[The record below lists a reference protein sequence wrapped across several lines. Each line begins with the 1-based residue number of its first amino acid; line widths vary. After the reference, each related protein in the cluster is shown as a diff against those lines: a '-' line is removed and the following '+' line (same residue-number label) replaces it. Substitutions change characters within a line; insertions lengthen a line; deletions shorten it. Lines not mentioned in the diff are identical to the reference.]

1 MKTLTKLKNF
11 SIFNYK
17 NYLRVIIMNI
27 NKEFD
32 CDVLIVGG
40 GIAGLIAAERALK
53 VFKRVC
59 IADSSKICSG
69 ASYFPLKATLGIQ
82 ATKDENDYDKYYE
95 DITNMG
101 KGVENPEL
109 IKTYIKNI
117 KRDVYLLKR
126 IGFKPWIRKDSRPAC
141 FAKYSR
147 NIFLINDWNG
157 ARKRANKIFRKNKRL
172 KIFEESSLIRI
183 IKNNDQ
189 VYGAVFQNKD
199 KFFFIKSKVIIL
211 AAGGIAGN
219 YKNSLYPKKINGTC
233 HITALDAGAYAQNM
247 EFIQFIPAYL
257 KPKYNVLFGEH
268 TLKYCIGMYDED
280 NKLILDG
287 INDDKN
293 KKLWIER
300 SAYAPFSID
309 FESSEIDLKIPYSGV
324 KLKYSEDLYKDK
336 EEFYTVYLDWL
347 KKEMNI
353 DLLKDETLI
362 THFAHSCNG
371 GIKIDSNGFTGV
383 NGLYAVGELSSAI
396 EGANRLGGNS
406 VGGALVFANNA
417 VKDAYEYIK
426 NNKFH
431 DNKKLK
437 DIEKEFNDWINDISK
452 DDKENNL
459 KKNEV
464 LEKIREL
471 VSENLSVIRSREKIE
486 SFFKNIDEL
495 RSNYSIKENIKNGSI
510 EIYLIIES
518 VKMIALSMLERDESR
533 GAHYRDDFR
542 DSSDKIYKLHIKR
555 ENNKTIINRIYINN

>member
-1 MKTLTKLKNF
+1 
-11 SIFNYK
+11 
-17 NYLRVIIMNI
+17 MNI
-27 NKEFD
+27 NKEFY

-59 IADSSKICSG
+59 IADSSRICFG

-126 IGFKPWIRKDSRPAC
+126 IGFKPWLRKDSRPAC
-141 FAKYSR
+141 FAKYSI

-172 KIFEESSLIRI
+172 KIFEGSSLIRI
-183 IKNNDQ
+183 IKNNDK
-189 VYGAVFQNKD
+189 VYGAIFQNKD

-280 NKLILDG
+280 NKLIFDG
-287 INDDKN
+287 INNDNN

-383 NGLYAVGELSSAI
+383 NGLYAIGELSSGI

-406 VGGALVFANNA
+406 VGGALVFGNNA
-417 VKDAYEYIK
+417 VKDAYKYIK

-431 DNKKLK
+431 DNKKLNS
-437 DIEKEFNDWINDISK
+437 IEKEFNDWIDDISK
-452 DDKENNL
+452 DDKENTL
-459 KKNEV
+459 TKNEV
-464 LEKIREL
+464 LDKIREL
-471 VSENLSVIRSREKIE
+471 VSENLSVVRSKEKIE
-486 SFFKNIDEL
+486 IFLRNIYEI
-495 RSNYSIKENIKNGSI
+495 RSNYSIKENIKDGSI
-510 EIYLIIES
+510 EIYLILES

-533 GAHYRDDFR
+533 GAHYREDFKY
-542 DSSDKIYKLHIKR
+542 SSDKIYKVQLKR
-555 ENNKTIINRIYINN
+555 ENNKTIAERIYN

>member
-1 MKTLTKLKNF
+1 
-11 SIFNYK
+11 
-17 NYLRVIIMNI
+17 MNI
-27 NKEFD
+27 NKELD

-126 IGFKPWIRKDSRPAC
+126 IGFKPWLRKDSRPAC

-183 IKNNDQ
+183 IKNNDK
-189 VYGAVFQNKD
+189 VYGSIFQNKD

-280 NKLILDG
+280 NKLILKG

-383 NGLYAVGELSSAI
+383 NGLYAIGELSSAI

-406 VGGALVFANNA
+406 VGGALVFGNNA
-417 VKDAYEYIK
+417 VKDAYKYIK
-426 NNKFH
+426 NNKFN
-431 DNKKLK
+431 DNKKLNT
-437 DIEKEFNDWINDISK
+437 IEKEFNDWIDDISK
-452 DDKENNL
+452 DDKENIL
-459 KKNEV
+459 RKNEV

-471 VSENLSVIRSREKIE
+471 VSENLSVVRSREKIE
-486 SFFKNIDEL
+486 NFLRKIDEI
-495 RSNYSIKENIKNGSI
+495 RSNYSIKENIKDGSI

-533 GAHYRDDFR
+533 GAHYREDFK
-542 DSSDKIYKLHIKR
+542 DSSDKIYKLQVKR
-555 ENNKTIINRIYINN
+555 ENNKTIINRLYI

>member
-1 MKTLTKLKNF
+1 
-11 SIFNYK
+11 
-17 NYLRVIIMNI
+17 MNI
-27 NKEFD
+27 NKEFY

-59 IADSSKICSG
+59 IADSSRICFG

-126 IGFKPWIRKDSRPAC
+126 IGFKPWLRKDSRPAC

-172 KIFEESSLIRI
+172 KIFEGSSLIRI
-183 IKNNDQ
+183 IKNNDK
-189 VYGAVFQNKD
+189 VYGAIFQNKD

-280 NKLILDG
+280 NKLIFDG
-287 INDDKN
+287 INNDNN

-383 NGLYAVGELSSAI
+383 NGLYAIGELSSGI

-406 VGGALVFANNA
+406 VGGALVFGNNA
-417 VKDAYEYIK
+417 VKDAYKYIK

-431 DNKKLK
+431 NNKKLNS
-437 DIEKEFNDWINDISK
+437 IEKEFNDWIDDISK
-452 DDKENNL
+452 DDKENTL
-459 KKNEV
+459 TKNEV
-464 LEKIREL
+464 LDKIREL
-471 VSENLSVIRSREKIE
+471 VSENLSVVRSKEKIE
-486 SFFKNIDEL
+486 IFLRNIYEI
-495 RSNYSIKENIKNGSI
+495 RSNYSIKENIKDGSI
-510 EIYLIIES
+510 EIYLILES

-533 GAHYRDDFR
+533 GAHYREDFKY
-542 DSSDKIYKLHIKR
+542 SSDKIYKVQLKR
-555 ENNKTIINRIYINN
+555 ENNKTIAERIYN

>member
-1 MKTLTKLKNF
+1 
-11 SIFNYK
+11 
-17 NYLRVIIMNI
+17 MNI

-32 CDVLIVGG
+32 CDVLIVGA

-53 VFKRVC
+53 LFKKVC
-59 IADSSKICSG
+59 ISDSSKICSG

-82 ATKDENDYDKYYE
+82 VTKDENDYDKYYE

-101 KGVENPEL
+101 KGVENSDL

-117 KRDVYLLKR
+117 KRDIYLLKR
-126 IGFKPWIRKDSRPAC
+126 IGFKPWLRKDSRPAC

-157 ARKRANKIFRKNKRL
+157 ARKRAKKIFRKNKKL
-172 KIFEESSLIRI
+172 KIFERSVLVRI
-183 IKNNDQ
+183 IKNNDK
-189 VYGAVFQNKD
+189 VYGAIFQNKD

-211 AAGGIAGN
+211 ASGGIAGN
-219 YKNSLYPKKINGTC
+219 YKNSLYPKKINGVC
-233 HITALDAGAYAQNM
+233 HIAALDAGAYAQNM

-268 TLKYCIGMYDED
+268 TFKYCIGMYDND
-280 NKLILDG
+280 NKLIFDG

-293 KKLWIER
+293 KKLLLER
-300 SAYAPFSID
+300 SSYAPFSVD
-309 FESSEIDLKIPYSGV
+309 FESSKIDLKIPYSGV

-383 NGLYAVGELSSAI
+383 DGLYAIGELSSAI

-406 VGGALVFANNA
+406 VGGALVFGNNA
-417 VKDAYEYIK
+417 VKDAYKYIK
-426 NNKFH
+426 NNKFN
-431 DNKKLK
+431 NKKLNS
-437 DIEKEFNDWINDISK
+437 IEKEFYNWTYDISK
-452 DDKENNL
+452 DDKENIL

-471 VSENLSVIRSREKIE
+471 VSDNLSVVRNYERIE
-486 SFFKNIDEL
+486 SFLSKIDEI
-495 RSNYSIKENIKNGSI
+495 RSNYSIKDNIKDGSI

-533 GAHYRDDFR
+533 GAHYREDFKY
-542 DSSDKIYKLHIKR
+542 SSDKVYKVQLKR
-555 ENNKTIINRIYINN
+555 ENNKTLANRIYIND

>member
-1 MKTLTKLKNF
+1 
-11 SIFNYK
+11 
-17 NYLRVIIMNI
+17 MNI
-27 NKEFD
+27 NKELD

-69 ASYFPLKATLGIQ
+69 ASYFSLKATLGIQ

-126 IGFKPWIRKDSRPAC
+126 IGFKPWLRKDSRPAC

-183 IKNNDQ
+183 IKNNDK
-189 VYGAVFQNKD
+189 VYGAIFQNKD

-280 NKLILDG
+280 NKLILKG

-383 NGLYAVGELSSAI
+383 NGLYAIGELSSAI

-406 VGGALVFANNA
+406 VGGALVFGNNA
-417 VKDAYEYIK
+417 VKDAYRYIK

-431 DNKKLK
+431 DNKKLNS
-437 DIEKEFNDWINDISK
+437 IEKEFNDWINDISK
-452 DDKENNL
+452 DDKENIL

-471 VSENLSVIRSREKIE
+471 VSENLSVVRSREKIE
-486 SFFKNIDEL
+486 NFLRKIDEI
-495 RSNYSIKENIKNGSI
+495 RSNYSIKENIKDGSI

-533 GAHYRDDFR
+533 GAHYREDFKY
-542 DSSDKIYKLHIKR
+542 SSDKIYKLQVKR
-555 ENNKTIINRIYINN
+555 ENNKTIINRLYI

>member
-1 MKTLTKLKNF
+1 
-11 SIFNYK
+11 
-17 NYLRVIIMNI
+17 MNI

-324 KLKYSEDLYKDK
+324 KLKYSEDLYRETHPEMPEVAIKAKWAKMQDRNH
-336 EEFYTVYLDWL
+336 ELLSSLADFYKSEVISHLLAPIKFMYLTLGDAYSL
-347 KKEMNI
+347 AGYVKAGYDYVSQSTGDAPNLAALECCSEMDIIDSLELDENI
-353 DLLKDETLI
+353 DLFSI
-362 THFAHSCNG
+362 TTTEEN
-371 GIKIDSNGFTGV
+371 TV
-383 NGLYAVGELSSAI
+383 YARIILWSSW
-396 EGANRLGGNS
+396 L
-406 VGGALVFANNA
+406 
-417 VKDAYEYIK
+417 
-426 NNKFH
+426 
-431 DNKKLK
+431 
-437 DIEKEFNDWINDISK
+437 
-452 DDKENNL
+452 
-459 KKNEV
+459 
-464 LEKIREL
+464 
-471 VSENLSVIRSREKIE
+471 
-486 SFFKNIDEL
+486 
-495 RSNYSIKENIKNGSI
+495 
-510 EIYLIIES
+510 
-518 VKMIALSMLERDESR
+518 
-533 GAHYRDDFR
+533 
-542 DSSDKIYKLHIKR
+542 
-555 ENNKTIINRIYINN
+555 